1 MLSTATLF
9 RDDGDDKVSY
19 LMLLI
24 SSSHFIITQRFGA
37 LNIIFVK
44 IVKYR
49 KRYFTHTAIVLT
61 QFTSTCIHII
71 VAIDKDFVLGMGWV
85 GTCPSKVVVG

>member
-9 RDDGDDKVSY
+9 RDDGDDKVRY
-19 LMLLI
+19 LII
-24 SSSHFIITQRFGA
+24 SSYVIITQRFGA
-37 LNIIFVK
+37 LNIIFDK

-49 KRYFTHTAIVLT
+49 ERYLTYTAIVLT

-71 VAIDKDFVLGMGWV
+71 AAIDKDFVLGMGWV
-85 GTCPSKVVVG
+85 GTCPSKIVVG